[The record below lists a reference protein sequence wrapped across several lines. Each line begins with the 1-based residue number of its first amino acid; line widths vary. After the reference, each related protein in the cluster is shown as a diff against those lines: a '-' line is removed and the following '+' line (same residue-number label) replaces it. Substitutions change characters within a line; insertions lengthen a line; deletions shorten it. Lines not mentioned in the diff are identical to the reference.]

1 MAYTFQEL
9 AKLKND
15 LVASFGIS
23 TNDAARVVGYCSQ
36 HNIDFTPA
44 ALGPVFSDLGI
55 SPGEPVPA
63 DPAKI
68 APQRPKKEKTIK
80 SPVKE
85 KTSPQAV
92 QDCPQ
97 CIQDITS
104 DNKPVKAHTTPHNEQ
119 KTIIDTIPPAQAL
132 PATSPA
138 ADPDIITDTCDY
150 SDLLPPGLYD
160 DINSLI
166 DNYCQQQNITDR
178 MKIHPLQWQG
188 ICYRV
193 GDYIKKHGVLRDTPR
208 EKIHGG
214 LLYDGKKLLAL
225 LALYGVICSDYKQV
239 AFTFNF
245 QRFAGVSREFLN
257 DYCNRGLSSSR
268 VGLREKALELQK
280 ASLVGAVTG
289 GGSATVGNIFLSKA
303 LAGLQETSTVVHVS
317 ASPSVNLAELPKLD
331 QLPE

>member
-1 MAYTFQEL
+1 MYTFQEL

-15 LVASFGIS
+15 LVARFGIS
-23 TNDAARVVGYCSQ
+23 TTDAARVVGYCSQ
-36 HNIDFTPA
+36 NNIEFIPA

-55 SPGEPVPA
+55 DPGEPVPG
-63 DPAKI
+63 DLVPAKI
-68 APQRPKKEKTIK
+68 APQRKKSKQEHPTKEKKANTF
-80 SPVKE
+80 PADV
-85 KTSPQAV
+85 
-92 QDCPQ
+92 PQ
-97 CIQDITS
+97 CIQDI
-104 DNKPVKAHTTPHNEQ
+104 NTPHNE
-119 KTIIDTIPPAQAL
+119 TIIDTLPQSL
-132 PATSPA
+132 PATPA
-138 ADPDIITDTCDY
+138 ADPDY
-150 SDLLPPGLYD
+150 SELLPPGLYD

-193 GDYIKKHGVLRDTPR
+193 GDYIKRHKIIHDFRR
-208 EKIHGG
+208 EKTHGG
-214 LLYDGKKLLAL
+214 TVYDGNKLAAL
-225 LALYGVICSDYKQV
+225 LILYGVICSDYKQV

-245 QRFAGVSREFLN
+245 ARFAGVST
-257 DYCNRGLSSSR
+257 DYLHDYMQRGLTSAR

-331 QLPE
+331 QLPG

>member
-15 LVASFGIS
+15 LVARFGIS

-55 SPGEPVPA
+55 DPLEPVPA
-63 DPAKI
+63 DPVPAKI

-92 QDCPQ
+92 QDFPQ

-104 DNKPVKAHTTPHNEQ
+104 DNTNINTPTTANNE
-119 KTIIDTIPPAQAL
+119 TIIDTIPQAL
-132 PATSPA
+132 PDTPA
-138 ADPDIITDTCDY
+138 ADPDY
-150 SDLLPPGLYD
+150 SELLPPRLYD

-188 ICYRV
+188 VCYRV

-239 AFTFNF
+239 AFAFNF

-331 QLPE
+331 QLPG

>member
-15 LVASFGIS
+15 LVSRFGIS
-23 TNDAARVVGYCSQ
+23 TNDAGRVVGYCSQ
-36 HNIDFTPA
+36 NNIEFTPA

-55 SPGEPVPA
+55 DPGEPFPA
-63 DPAKI
+63 DPV
-68 APQRPKKEKTIK
+68 P
-80 SPVKE
+80 
-85 KTSPQAV
+85 
-92 QDCPQ
+92 DCPQ

-104 DNKPVKAHTTPHNEQ
+104 DNTNINTPTTANNE
-119 KTIIDTIPPAQAL
+119 TIIDTFPQAL
-132 PATSPA
+132 PDTPA
-138 ADPDIITDTCDY
+138 ADPDY
-150 SDLLPPGLYD
+150 SELLPPRLYD

-193 GDYIKKHGVLRDTPR
+193 GDYIKRHKIIHDFRR
-208 EKIHGG
+208 EKTHGG
-214 LLYDGKKLLAL
+214 TVYDGNKLAAL
-225 LALYGVICSDYKQV
+225 LILYGVICSDYKQV

-245 QRFAGVSREFLN
+245 ARFAGVST
-257 DYCNRGLSSSR
+257 DYLHDYMQRGLTSAR

-331 QLPE
+331 QLPG